1 MRKILIVSFS
11 PISRDP
17 RVMRQ
22 IRLLEKCYELTV
34 MGYGEQ
40 PAADIQYIELT
51 KTNKSFFRRIS
62 FALKLSLKLF
72 ENYYWNTPPVR
83 EALHKIPSKNFDL
96 IIANDVSALPLALR
110 IGKDGKVL
118 LDAHEYA
125 PRQFEDRWLWKLF
138 FKGLNHYLCK
148 QYLPRVD
155 GMVTVCEGLSN
166 EYLKQYGVR
175 ADIVHNAP
183 IFQNLSPTPV
193 DEHSIKLIHHGLAA
207 PSRHLELTI
216 ELMGLLDER
225 FALDLMLIEAVPGY
239 LQRLKDL
246 CKNNPRIRFVPPVS
260 MVDICKAINKYDIGV
275 FLLPPVNFNYQNALP
290 NKFFEFI
297 QANLAIAIGPSP
309 EMAKL
314 VEKYHCGVI
323 ASSFEPSALANA
335 LNVLGVEEIRNFKLA
350 ANIAAQDLCYATS
363 GEKMLR
369 KIESLL
375 SN

>member
-1 MRKILIVSFS
+1 MRNILIISFS
-11 PISRDP
+11 PIGRDP

-22 IRLLEKCYELTV
+22 IRLLENSYDVTV
-34 MGYGEQ
+34 MGYGKQ
-40 PAADIQYIELT
+40 PAADINYIELT
-51 KTNKSFFRRIS
+51 KTNKNLFRRIL
-62 FALKLSLKLF
+62 FAAKLSLKRY
-72 ENYYWNTPPVR
+72 ESYYWNTPPVR
-83 EALHKIPSKNFDL
+83 EALRRISNRQFDL
-96 IIANDVSALPLALR
+96 IIANDLSALPLALH
-110 IGKDGKVL
+110 IGKTGKVL

-125 PRQFEDRWLWKLF
+125 PRQFEDRWLWRLF
-138 FKGLNHYLCK
+138 FKNLNHYLCK
-148 QYLPRVD
+148 QYLPKTD

-166 EYLKQYGVR
+166 EYFKQYGVR

-183 IFQNLSPTPV
+183 VYQDLSPSPV
-193 DEHSIKLIHHGLAA
+193 DEESIKLVHHGLAA

-225 FALDLMLIEAVPGY
+225 FSLDLMLIEAVPGY
-239 LQRLKDL
+239 LQKLKDI
-246 CKNNPRIRFVPPVS
+246 CKNNQRIRFVPPVP
-260 MVDICKAINKYDIGV
+260 MTEICKTINKYDVGV

-335 LNVLGVEEIRNFKLA
+335 LNALSAEEIIVFKRSS
-350 ANIAAQDLCYATS
+350 NIAAQDLCYANS
-363 GEKMLR
+363 GSKMLS

-375 SN
+375 SA